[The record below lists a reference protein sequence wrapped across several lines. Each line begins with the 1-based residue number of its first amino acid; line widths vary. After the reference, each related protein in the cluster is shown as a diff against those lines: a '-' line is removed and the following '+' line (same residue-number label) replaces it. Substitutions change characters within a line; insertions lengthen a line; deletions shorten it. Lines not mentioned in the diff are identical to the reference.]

1 MNYKVYLSM
10 KNIVFLLFFTATL
23 VGCKNG
29 NLDPDASGRFEAT
42 EVVVSSEATG
52 TITAFCALEGM
63 HISKYEVIGCVDTVQ
78 LHFQKMRLLAG
89 NQAVRARRANVSEQ
103 LAAITVQIKNLEKER
118 DRAETLAKANVG
130 NTKTIDDINANIKT
144 LEKEYEAHKSALVKG
159 NLSTDKEGTAIEL
172 QVAQTEDLIQKS
184 IIKSPISGTIMVT
197 YAKEGEFRGMGQPLF
212 RIANLETVFLRAYV
226 SNTIVN
232 ELKVGNTAT
241 VYTGFNSE
249 NTKEYSGKIVW
260 ISQEAEFTPKNI
272 QNRDE
277 RSNLVYAVKI
287 EVVNDGYIKPGMYG
301 DVKFNLDQL

>member
-1 MNYKVYLSM
+1 MKDKTYSTIKSSAFVLVIIAALFSCNNGKV
-10 KNIVFLLFFTATL
+10 
-23 VGCKNG
+23 
-29 NLDPDASGRFEAT
+29 DPHASGRFEAT

-52 TITAFCALEGM
+52 KVTEFYALEGM
-63 HISKYEVIGCVDTVQ
+63 PVVKDQVLGSIDTVQ

-103 LAAITVQIKNLEKER
+103 LATITVQIKNLEKER
-118 DRAETLAKANVG
+118 DRAQTLAKANVG

-144 LEKEYEAHKSALVKG
+144 LEKEYEARKSALEKG

-172 QVAQTEDLIQKS
+172 QVAQTEDLIKKS
-184 IIKSPISGTIMVT
+184 IIKAPIAGTIMVA
-197 YAKEGEFRGMGQPLF
+197 YAKKGEFRGTGQPLL

-226 SNTIVN
+226 ANTIVN
-232 ELKVGNTAT
+232 ELKVGGTAT

-249 NTKEYSGKIVW
+249 NTKEYQGKIVW

-272 QNRDE
+272 QNRDD

-287 EVVNDGYIKPGMYG
+287 EVINDGFIKPGMYG
-301 DVKFNLDQL
+301 DVKFKLD